1 MTSLFP
7 ETWSSVLLTGLLGL
21 CAYFAIC
28 WIRLKEKQPHD
39 SSSDETTILDI
50 VYNDF
55 KSIISL
61 FSKKEEESK
70 NEEKKSKDIKAPM
83 RRGGSSNN
91 LKAEGKNKK
100 KLLRQN
106 SSGTIDLHISK
117 LLLFIIIN
125 RSTSYT

>member
-1 MTSLFP
+1 
-7 ETWSSVLLTGLLGL
+7 
-21 CAYFAIC
+21 
-28 WIRLKEKQPHD
+28 
-39 SSSDETTILDI
+39 
-50 VYNDF
+50 
-55 KSIISL
+55 
-61 FSKKEEESK
+61 
-70 NEEKKSKDIKAPM
+70 M